1 MNETREVLLQGMA
14 ALWQDIGSLGM
25 NPEADVQRR
34 AQLAALLEEVQAQ
47 AAGARLRL
55 LHDARLAA
63 DEALV
68 EGVRQSVRTT
78 TAQATASLKLAMDL
92 GERFPLIADALNDGE
107 ISLAQAEAIISGLR
121 KLPNAVT
128 RAEVELCQ
136 RSVLAEVHNLGPDE
150 LRELASHVFR
160 VIDPDGADAEDKKRL
175 DAQDRAAHRSRFLII
190 TPDHHGSSR
199 FSGKLPTAQ
208 VELLAA
214 QLDAVTPP
222 ASSYRD
228 SDEPS
233 DPAVRRADALMI
245 LVHTAAATGKLPAH
259 GGDRPQVH
267 ITVDY
272 DTLLTG
278 LGRVDV
284 LGGHG
289 QGGLSA
295 ADARHLAC
303 DADLIPVVLGT
314 KSQPLDVGRKHRLFP
329 AGIRTALALRDGG
342 CAFPGCTARPASCE
356 AHHIVPWW
364 AGGTSCLGNAVLLCP
379 HHHRL
384 VEPDPQQSSESQ
396 WQVHLDPDTGRAWFT
411 PPRHV
416 DPARRPRQHRRH
428 LLREHL
434 VSSAKAPPCPDEPG
448 IAEPVAVEAVQSER
462 RPEDRRT
469 DFSQLDEL
477 IARTAAIWQPA

>member
-1 MNETREVLLQGMA
+1 MSEARELMQQGIA
-14 ALWQDIGSLGM
+14 ALWDAAGSLLTDSPAAERLAHM
-25 NPEADVQRR
+25 VHTVTEAE
-34 AQLAALLEEVQAQ
+34 AQLAGLRLHLLHE
-47 AAGARLRL
+47 ARLS
-55 LHDARLAA
+55 AA
-63 DEALV
+63 DGVV
-68 EGVRQSVRTT
+68 EEVRQSVRTT
-78 TAQATASLKLAMDL
+78 TGQATASLKLAMDL
-92 GERFPLIADALNDGE
+92 GERFPLIAAALNDGE
-107 ISLAQAEAIISGLR
+107 ISLAQAEAIVSGLR
-121 KLPNAVT
+121 KLPNVVT
-128 RAEVELCQ
+128 RAELVKCQ
-136 RSVLAEVHNLGPDE
+136 ESVLAEVRNLGPDE

-160 VIDPDGADAEDKKRL
+160 VIDPDGAEAEDKKRL

-245 LVHTAAATGKLPAH
+245 LVQTAAATGKLPAH

-267 ITVDY
+267 ITVNY

-384 VEPDPQQSSESQ
+384 IEPDPQQSTESQ
-396 WQVHLDPDTGRAWFT
+396 WQVHLDPDTGKPWFT
-411 PPRHV
+411 PPRHI

-428 LLREHL
+428 LLREL
-434 VSSAKAPPCPDEPG
+434 TPSAKAPPCPDQPEP
-448 IAEPVAVEAVQSER
+448 P
-462 RPEDRRT
+462 
-469 DFSQLDEL
+469 DFNRLEEL
-477 IARTAAIWQPA
+477 IARTAVVWQPAR

>member
-14 ALWQDIGSLGM
+14 ALWQDIGSLGLD
-25 NPEADVQRR
+25 PAADVQRR
-34 AQLAALLEEVQAQ
+34 AQLAALLDEVQAQ

-63 DEALV
+63 DDALV
-68 EGVRQSVRTT
+68 EGLRQSVRTT

-92 GERFPLIADALNDGE
+92 GERFPLIAAALNNGD

-128 RAEVELCQ
+128 RAELVKCQ
-136 RSVLAEVHNLGPDE
+136 ESVLAEVHALGPDE

-175 DAQDRAAHRSRFLII
+175 DAQDRAAHRNRYLTI

-199 FSGKLPTAQ
+199 FTGLLPTAQ
-208 VELLAA
+208 VELLSA

-267 ITVDY
+267 ITVNY

-329 AGIRTALALRDGG
+329 AGTRTALTLRDGG
-342 CAFPGCTARPASCE
+342 CAFPGCTATPRACE
-356 AHHIVPWW
+356 AHHIIPWW

-384 VEPDPQQSSESQ
+384 VEPDPHQSTESQ
-396 WQVHLDPDTGRAWFT
+396 WQVHLDPATGKPWFT

-434 VSSAKAPPCPDEPG
+434 VSSAKAPPCPDEPDT
-448 IAEPVAVEAVQSER
+448 AEPVGPEAVVTEHQPDGGPADVSKL
-462 RPEDRRT
+462 ED
-469 DFSQLDEL
+469 L

>member
-1 MNETREVLLQGMA
+1 MSEARELMQQGIA
-14 ALWQDIGSLGM
+14 ALWDAAGSLLTDSPAAERLATM
-25 NPEADVQRR
+25 VHTVTEAE
-34 AQLAALLEEVQAQ
+34 AQLAGLRLHLLHE
-47 AAGARLRL
+47 ARLS
-55 LHDARLAA
+55 AA
-63 DEALV
+63 DGVV
-68 EGVRQSVRTT
+68 EEVRQSVRTT

-92 GERFPLIADALNDGE
+92 GERFPLIASALNDGE
-107 ISLAQAEAIISGLR
+107 LSLAQAEAIISGLR

-128 RAEVELCQ
+128 RAELVKCQ
-136 RSVLAEVHNLGPDE
+136 ESVLAKVHNLGPDE

-160 VIDPDGADAEDKKRL
+160 VIDPDGAEAEDKKRL

-267 ITVDY
+267 ITVNY

-289 QGGLSA
+289 PGGLSA

-314 KSQPLDVGRKHRLFP
+314 DSQPLDVGRKHRLFP
-329 AGIRTALALRDGG
+329 AGIRTALTLRDGG

-396 WQVHLDPDTGRAWFT
+396 WQVHLDPDTGKPWFT
-411 PPRHV
+411 PPRHI

-428 LLREHL
+428 LLHEL
-434 VSSAKAPPCPDEPG
+434 VTSTKAPPCPDEP
-448 IAEPVAVEAVQSER
+448 EP
-462 RPEDRRT
+462 P
-469 DFSQLDEL
+469 DFNRLEEL
-477 IARTAAIWQPA
+477 IARTAAVWQSAAH

>member
-1 MNETREVLLQGMA
+1 M
-14 ALWQDIGSLGM
+14 
-25 NPEADVQRR
+25 
-34 AQLAALLEEVQAQ
+34 
-47 AAGARLRL
+47 
-55 LHDARLAA
+55 
-63 DEALV
+63 
-68 EGVRQSVRTT
+68 
-78 TAQATASLKLAMDL
+78 
-92 GERFPLIADALNDGE
+92 
-107 ISLAQAEAIISGLR
+107 
-121 KLPNAVT
+121 
-128 RAEVELCQ
+128 
-136 RSVLAEVHNLGPDE
+136 
-150 LRELASHVFR
+150 
-160 VIDPDGADAEDKKRL
+160 
-175 DAQDRAAHRSRFLII
+175 
-190 TPDHHGSSR
+190 TPDHHGASR
-199 FSGKLPTAQ
+199 FTGLLPTAQ
-208 VELLAA
+208 AELLAA

-233 DPAVRRADALMI
+233 GPAMRRADALMI
-245 LVHTAAATGKLPAH
+245 LVHTAAATGELPAH

-267 ITVDY
+267 ITVNY

-284 LGGHG
+284 LGGHSL
-289 QGGLSA
+289 GGLSA

-329 AGIRTALALRDGG
+329 TGIRTALALRDGG

-384 VEPDPQQSSESQ
+384 VEPDPQQSAESQ
-396 WQVHLDPDTGRAWFT
+396 WQVHLDPDTGKPWFT

-416 DPARRPRQHRRH
+416 DPARRARQHRRH

-434 VSSAKAPPCPDEPG
+434 VSSTKAPPCPDEP
-448 IAEPVAVEAVQSER
+448 EPPDLSR
-462 RPEDRRT
+462 LED
-469 DFSQLDEL
+469 L
-477 IARTAAIWQPA
+477 IARTAAVWQSAAPEGVACRASSR